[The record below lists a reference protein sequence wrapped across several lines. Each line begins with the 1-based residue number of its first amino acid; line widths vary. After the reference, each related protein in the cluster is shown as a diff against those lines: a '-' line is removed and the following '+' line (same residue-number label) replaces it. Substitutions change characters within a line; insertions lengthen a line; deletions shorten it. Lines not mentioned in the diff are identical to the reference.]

1 MKRVICVVLALAAA
15 SCEPIDEDATETT
28 VSAVRPRSTFTRY
41 VPLAPAGPRVVPWTP
56 GLEAIL
62 VAGLAAQRD
71 AKGEAREALA
81 FAAQE
86 LEALGWGLHAAAATW
101 QRSRLSGEDARLP
114 ALVQEQRLAAPE
126 RYLAMLA
133 PIF

>member
-56 GLEAIL
+56 GMALVPRGYAPRSFWVVYAGKERTTSTVEAAGFDGDMLEA
-62 VAGLAAQRD
+62 Q
-71 AKGEAREALA
+71 A
-81 FAAQE
+81 FAF
-86 LEALGWGLHAAAATW
+86 LALRVKLGLP
-101 QRSRLSGEDARLP
+101 LS
-114 ALVQEQRLAAPE
+114 APGTTGVPS
-126 RYLAMLA
+126 
-133 PIF
+133 PIVGGRISMP